1 MIVLVLRRMN
11 EEIVVEFIR
20 EGRANDLKCL
30 QFINIRIAR

>member
-20 EGRANDLKCL
+20 EGGVNDLKCL